1 MLYVG
6 LWDHHH
12 ACWFSP
18 FLSSAISE
26 PNIFHS
32 SATMHAYPGVG
43 QRENVGISSCSF
55 SSSHLSK
62 SSWREARQG
71 PALCISHFPSEPS
84 SSLVASQSQGTCQAQ
99 RPGGPQ
105 MSHYGGP
112 ESGDTEFQSGSQSLA
127 AILLRFSRTVPIS
140 CHIII
145 FIKMAHYISNQMWF
159 NFYAIYGTFHL
170 NKSTNQ
176 KNKSL
181 AQCQGSALGFG
192 NKFPLFV
199 DHLD

>member
-1 MLYVG
+1 MEGGQTRTCSVHLPFPIRTIFVIG
-6 LWDHHH
+6 G
-12 ACWFSP
+12 FSITRN
-18 FLSSAISE
+18 L
-26 PNIFHS
+26 
-32 SATMHAYPGVG
+32 PGID
-43 QRENVGISSCSF
+43 QS
-55 SSSHLSK
+55 
-62 SSWREARQG
+62 G
-71 PALCISHFPSEPS
+71 P
-84 SSLVASQSQGTCQAQ
+84 
-99 RPGGPQ
+99 R

-112 ESGDTEFQSGSQSLA
+112 ESGATEFQSESQSLA

-181 AQCQGSALGFG
+181 PQCQVSALGFG
-192 NKFPLFV
+192 NTFPCLSIILTRKV
-199 DHLD
+199 SKRKLAGLWSES